1 MRLVRRLLGIA
12 VFVALL
18 VAGWRFAAGNSNTVT
33 IHYVFGE
40 VVGVSV
46 WAALFAA
53 FLVGAVCAGAVAA
66 YQIAKLGMVT
76 RRYRRA
82 IRGFEAE
89 VHQLRNLPLAAE
101 EADLEHESSEPAPLR
116 GALGRG
122 T

>member
-1 MRLVRRLLGIA
+1 MRLARRLLGIA

-18 VAGWRFAAGNSNTVT
+18 VAGWRFAAGNAGTVT

-40 VVGVSV
+40 FAGVSV

-53 FLVGAVCAGAVAA
+53 FLVGAVSAGMLAA
-66 YQIAKLGMVT
+66 YQIARLGMVT
-76 RRYRRA
+76 RRYRKA
-82 IRGFEAE
+82 VRGLEAE